1 MTETCKTLPDRA
13 NRYWRRANLTT
24 GALLLGFCLLQLAG
38 TDSVRQTLT
47 AFAPAPAGGTQ

>member
-13 NRYWRRANLTT
+13 SRYWRRANLTT

-38 TDSVRQTLT
+38 TDSVRQTLI
-47 AFAPAPAGGTQ
+47 AFAPAPAGATQ